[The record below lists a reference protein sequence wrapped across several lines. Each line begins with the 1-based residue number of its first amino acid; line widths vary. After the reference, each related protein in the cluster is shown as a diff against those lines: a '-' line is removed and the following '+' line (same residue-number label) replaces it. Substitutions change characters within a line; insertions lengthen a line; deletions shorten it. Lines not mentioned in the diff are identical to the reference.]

1 MHAVKQTS
9 LSRRS
14 LSDKIDQIAVWQE
27 LKGSQQASPIHIF
40 CRHQG
45 HQKV

>member
-1 MHAVKQTS
+1 MR
-9 LSRRS
+9 LSKPACPGAP

-27 LKGSQQASPIHIF
+27 LKESQQASPIHIF